1 MCTPPVQFEYS
12 TRDLARNKPTREV
25 NYKIDEPLSKHC
37 AYVTGSIILYPR
49 INIVIIS
56 LFKDGISYVG
66 DLATLHVLNFK
77 LKICCRSVTFALC
90 VGLPS

>member
-25 NYKIDEPLSKHC
+25 NCKIDEPLSEHC
-37 AYVTGSIILYPR
+37 AYVTGSIILHPR
-49 INIVIIS
+49 IKTAIVS

-66 DLATLHVLNFK
+66 DLATLHVLNFT
-77 LKICCRSVTFALC
+77 LKIRCRSVTFTLC